1 MRRPTPAP
9 LRSFALCAS
18 AAAAACGVDPG
29 ELRAPR
35 RGRAPV
41 ADARHLA
48 LYLDHVA
55 FGASLSACGR
65 AVARDR
71 ASVRHACARMEDRRD
86 DGDFDRAVAAL
97 EHALGA
103 QKRLLEALALSFT
116 QHPTGDD
123 S

>member
-1 MRRPTPAP
+1 MRRPPTAP
-9 LRSFALCAS
+9 LRSFALCVA

-29 ELRAPR
+29 ALRGPR

-55 FGASLSACGR
+55 FGVSLSACGR
-65 AVARDR
+65 AIARDR

>member
-1 MRRPTPAP
+1 MRRPTTTAF
-9 LRSFALCAS
+9 RTSALCIA
-18 AAAAACGVDPG
+18 AAAAACGVDPDA
-29 ELRAPR
+29 LRGPG

-48 LYLDHVA
+48 LYLDHVT
-55 FGASLSACGR
+55 FGVSLSACGR
-65 AVARDR
+65 AIARDR

-86 DGDFDRAVAAL
+86 DGDFDHAVAAL

-103 QKRLLEALALSFT
+103 QKRLLDALAVSFT
-116 QHPTGDD
+116 LHPTGDD

>member
-1 MRRPTPAP
+1 MRRRRDAPFPT
-9 LRSFALCAS
+9 SALCVAAAS
-18 AAAAACGVDPG
+18 AACRVAPS
-29 ELRAPR
+29 ELRGPS
-35 RGRAPV
+35 RGRAQI

-65 AVARDR
+65 ALARDR
-71 ASVRHACARMEDRRD
+71 ASVRHACARIEDRRD

-97 EHALGA
+97 EKALCA

-116 QHPTGDD
+116 LHPTGDD